1 MIMQNTK
8 IAVIGSGSWASA
20 LVKILLN
27 NVNKVN
33 WYIREPEIIDNLQK
47 FGRNPLY
54 LSSVEFDISKLAL
67 YDEPEKAL
75 KDADLVL
82 FCVPA
87 AFLHKT
93 IGHIDRNLL
102 KDKLIISAIKGI
114 VPEYNT
120 VIVDY
125 FRKHFEVVKERF
137 VIVSGPS
144 HAEEV
149 ARERLTYLTIS
160 TIDTEAAALIS
171 SLISCRY
178 IYTSVSHDVY
188 GTEYAPVLK
197 NIMAL
202 ASGICHSLG
211 YGDNFQAVLISNA
224 IKEIRNFLDIVHPFN
239 RDINNSVYL
248 GDLLVTSYSQYS
260 RNRMFGAMIGKGYS
274 VKATQMEMQMVAEG
288 YYAAKCIKEI
298 NKPYGIELPIVEA
311 VFSIL
316 YQNASA
322 AKEIEIL
329 AKKLR

>member
-1 MIMQNTK
+1 MK

-20 LVKILLN
+20 IVKILLT
-27 NVNKVN
+27 NVESVN
-33 WYIREPEIIDNLQK
+33 WYIREPEIIDNLNK

-54 LSSVEFDISKLAL
+54 LSSIEFDTSKLNL
-67 YDEPEKAL
+67 FDDVEKAIRVS
-75 KDADLVL
+75 DIVL

-93 IGHIDRNLL
+93 VGHINPGLL
-102 KDKLIISAIKGI
+102 TDKLIISAIKGI
-114 VPEYNT
+114 VPEYNA
-120 VIVDY
+120 VIADY
-125 FRKHFEVVKERF
+125 FKKHFGVSLDRF
-137 VIVSGPS
+137 AIMSGPS

-149 ARERLTYLTIS
+149 AREKLTYLTVA
-160 TIDTEAAALIS
+160 TETRDAAEIVMKLIS
-171 SLISCRY
+171 GRF

-188 GTEYAPVLK
+188 GSEYAPVLK

-224 IKEIRNFLDIVHPFN
+224 IKEIRDFVDVIHPFE

-248 GDLLVTSYSQYS
+248 GDLLVTAYSQHS

-288 YYAAKCIKEI
+288 YFAAKCIYEI
-298 NKPYGIELPIVEA
+298 NKTYKVNMPIAEA
-311 VFSIL
+311 VYKIL
-316 YQNASA
+316 YQNSPPAQ
-322 AKEIEIL
+322 EIELL
-329 AKKLR
+329 AKKLK